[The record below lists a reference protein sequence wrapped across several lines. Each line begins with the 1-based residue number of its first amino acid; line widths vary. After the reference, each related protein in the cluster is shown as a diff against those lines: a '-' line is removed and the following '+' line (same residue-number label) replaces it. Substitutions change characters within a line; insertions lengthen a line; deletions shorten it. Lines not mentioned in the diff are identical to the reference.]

1 MAAQEKRRF
10 VRIPFWFVARYKA
23 IKDKKGS
30 GAADAQMTGLQRKE
44 FKDAYGKNI
53 SLGGILIE
61 TEEYFPVSTVLEVE
75 LDIPSLP
82 ETIIVRGRV
91 VRSYE
96 IEKDK
101 LYDNGVQFE
110 EVDEKYRKTIGNFIE
125 LFK

>member
-1 MAAQEKRRF
+1 MAVNERRKF
-10 VRIPFWFVARYKA
+10 IRIPFWFVARYKSVKSKA
-23 IKDKKGS
+23 KQAG
-30 GAADAQMTGLQRKE
+30 ADAQAAPGRAKE

-53 SLGGILIE
+53 STGGILIE
-61 TEEYFPVSTVLEVE
+61 TEEYFPVSTVLEIE

-82 ETIIVRGRV
+82 ESIVVRGRV

-110 EVDEKYRKTIGNFIE
+110 AVDEKYKKTIGSFIE

>member
-1 MAAQEKRRF
+1 MGNAERRRF

-23 IKDKKGS
+23 LKEKKGS
-30 GAADAQMTGLQRKE
+30 GAADAQMNGIQRKE

-53 SLGGILIE
+53 STGGILIE
-61 TEEYFPVSTVLEVE
+61 TEEYFPVSTVLEIE

-82 ETIIVRGRV
+82 ESIIVRARV
-91 VRSYE
+91 VRSDE

-110 EVDEKYRKTIGNFIE
+110 EVDDRYKKTIHDFIE

>member
-1 MAAQEKRRF
+1 MGGAERRTF

-23 IKDKKGS
+23 VKGPAKAETTAGRPN
-30 GAADAQMTGLQRKE
+30 GAQGKE

-53 SLGGILIE
+53 SAGGILIE
-61 TEEYFPVSTVLEVE
+61 TEEFFPVSTVLEIE

-82 ETIIVRGRV
+82 ESIIVRGRV

-101 LYDNGVQFE
+101 LYDNGIQFE
-110 EVDEKYRKTIGNFIE
+110 AVDDRYKKTIGNFIE